1 MHDYYTPGELIERLE
16 RLRKNLEVDV
26 STGRF
31 LDAGV
36 SPDRVGRLAER
47 FQGTFGDRR
56 VALMRAPGRVNIIGE
71 HTDYNEGPVLPAAID
86 RDILAVFSPR
96 DDGQITIC
104 DLAEGFGSRS
114 FRASGDI
121 PPYEQGDWG
130 NYAKAAVQRL
140 VRYHQ
145 RGEQSSQAET
155 SNQAGEQPP
164 PRGRQSLGFN
174 AVIHSTIPPAAGLS
188 SSSAFV
194 VLSGCLF
201 AEVNDLQIS
210 RETLATLMA
219 DAEYYVG
226 TRGGGMDQAAVL
238 LGREGHALYMDFAD
252 WKPAPVPLPSG
263 VSLVVAHS
271 TVPAPKSAEAR
282 NAYNLRAAESHMA
295 GVLIKQAIDLRRRQ
309 GAGKAPS
316 DGAASAAGSRIG
328 SLRHEIAQAGIHD
341 PRTVVDE
348 LLGSRRWSLSEVAA
362 KLKLSEAELLQQFSL
377 HDLPHAHVEQGFKL
391 GARARHVFEECER
404 VDSLCRAFA
413 AGDLPRVG
421 EIMNASHE
429 SCRDNYEI
437 SCRELDELVE
447 TERAA
452 GALGAR
458 MTGAGFGGCTIFL
471 VPTEYLEQSIRTVVR
486 DYYERLRGVAP
497 EEGEALI
504 FPVRA
509 TDGAARVEV

>member
-1 MHDYYTPGELIERLE
+1 MRDYCTPRELIQRLK
-16 RLRKNLEVDV
+16 RGRKILEVDV
-26 STGRF
+26 STARL
-31 LDAGV
+31 LDVGV
-36 SPDRVGRLAER
+36 SADRVVRLVER
-47 FQGTFGDRR
+47 FRDTFGDRR
-56 VALMRAPGRVNIIGE
+56 IALIRAPGRVNIIGE

-114 FRASGDI
+114 FRASADI

-140 VRYHQ
+140 VRYRQ
-145 RGEQSSQAET
+145 GGE
-155 SNQAGEQPP
+155 PRP
-164 PRGRQSLGFN
+164 LRGRQSRGFD

-201 AEVNDLQIS
+201 AEVNGFQIS
-210 RETLATLMA
+210 GETLATLMA
-219 DAEYYVG
+219 DAERYVG

-252 WKPAPVPLPSG
+252 WKPTPVPLPSG
-263 VSLVVAHS
+263 VTLVVAHS
-271 TVPAPKSAEAR
+271 TVAAPKSAEAR

-295 GVLIKQAIDLRRRQ
+295 GALIKQALKARLRE
-309 GAGKAPS
+309 
-316 DGAASAAGSRIG
+316 DAGSRIG
-328 SLRHEIAQAGIHD
+328 SLRHEIARAATSPASGD
-341 PRTVVDE
+341 PRALVDE

-377 HDLPHAHVEQGFKL
+377 HDLPHAHIEQGFKL
-391 GARARHVFEECER
+391 GARARHVYEECER

-413 AGDLPRVG
+413 AGDLQRAG
-421 EIMNASHE
+421 EIMNASHA

-447 TERAA
+447 IERAA

-458 MTGAGFGGCTIFL
+458 MTGAGFGGCTIYL
-471 VPTEYLEQSIRTVVR
+471 VPTENLEQSMQTVIRE
-486 DYYERLRGVAP
+486 YYGRLRGLSP
-497 EEGEALI
+497 EECANLI
-504 FPVRA
+504 FPVR
-509 TDGAARVEV
+509 TTSGAAP